1 MPTAVRS
8 AAGAAKLVPSM
19 RRNRPGFAG
28 SLTRKGCS
36 APPPNA
42 STSGLMTPGRRPGP
56 RPLYG
61 ARRHADGSDE
71 APTARAFTESAG
83 TWIRALPDCR
93 SRYPSLPT
101 ATVAALVRR
110 AAAPSPARSAH
121 GRHRAPRPGPPSSGV
136 DPPDDRS
143 RPNSPADPQPE
154 STDRRSSWAS
164 FLSYSP
170 SFSPSSGGDEDH
182 PEPVNPAGWGTHRKC
197 LPICTGSRLCSQ
209 LFAQVRESPGG
220 PPALEPNPHRWIQAQ
235 PARGRSP
242 RVRATP
248 AARLACWYL
257 HRLVLVLAPVIMTG
271 TVHRPMELVL
281 PSAALPGHRP
291 RRPDTGSVA
300 GTVTGSVGRTVAGE
314 RRNGSFC
321 ADRQGGHVHRGRRDG
336 GGAERRCWF
345 WGSRALRTSAGARS
359 LLMAG

>member
-1 MPTAVRS
+1 MARAGMQTDPTRRRQRERS
-8 AAGAAKLVPSM
+8 PS
-19 RRNRPGFAG
+19 RQEPGFARCPIAG
-28 SLTRKGCS
+28 RGTRRCRPRPS
-36 APPPNA
+36 PRSFAAP
-42 STSGLMTPGRRPGP
+42 LRRRRPVALTAATAPHVPGH
-56 RPLYG
+56 
-61 ARRHADGSDE
+61 RRRVSTH
-71 APTARAFTESAG
+71 PT
-83 TWIRALPDCR
+83 
-93 SRYPSLPT
+93 
-101 ATVAALVRR
+101 
-110 AAAPSPARSAH
+110 
-121 GRHRAPRPGPPSSGV
+121 
-136 DPPDDRS
+136 
-143 RPNSPADPQPE
+143 
-154 STDRRSSWAS
+154 TDRGPTRLRILNLNPPIADHLGHLFCRIAQVSR
-164 FLSYSP
+164 
-170 SFSPSSGGDEDH
+170 PSSGGDEDH